1 MAIVY
6 VFAEN
11 IRDLVLEG
19 RREITVP
26 ENARISAA
34 ARDLIKEKQIQVN
47 FIEPEPETIPEDNP
61 DKKTGPDTIK
71 DISEGPSSTDKP
83 AENAGN
89 SGTIDEIRAQVANAI
104 SEIGEEDI
112 EIIIEK
118 VLGRLQQVK
127 QGAPQDSHA
136 PVFEEASDD
145 DLVICRCEEITR
157 GEIKDAIRNG
167 MTSLSGIK
175 RVTRA
180 GMGLCQGQTC
190 QELVMRLLAEELGV
204 KPHELE
210 PITAR
215 GPVRPLRL
223 DVFANS

>member
-6 VFAEN
+6 VFAEQ

-19 RREITVP
+19 RQEITLP

-34 ARDLIKEKQIQVN
+34 AWDLIKEKQVKVN
-47 FIEPEPETIPEDNP
+47 FIEPAPANEDISPEEA
-61 DKKTGPDTIK
+61 KTGAEEIP
-71 DISEGPSSTDKP
+71 P
-83 AENAGN
+83 AELSKKEIMPDSADKN
-89 SGTIDEIRAQVANAI
+89 SAVEEIRAQIANAI
-104 SEIGEEDI
+104 SEIDEADVEV
-112 EIIIEK
+112 IIEK
-118 VLGRLQQVK
+118 VFHRLQQVR
-127 QGAPQDSHA
+127 QDA
-136 PVFEEASDD
+136 AQDRGPAAVADDDD

-190 QELVMRLLAEELGV
+190 QELVMRLLAEELEL

>member
-6 VFAEN
+6 VFAEQ

-19 RREITVP
+19 KQEITLP
-26 ENARISAA
+26 EDARISAA
-34 ARDLIKEKQIQVN
+34 AWDLIKEKQVKVN
-47 FIEPEPETIPEDNP
+47 FIEPEPPSEEIPPESV
-61 DKKTGPDTIK
+61 KTVTEEILSADTSRNEITPDTA
-71 DISEGPSSTDKP
+71 DKNI
-83 AENAGN
+83 AVE
-89 SGTIDEIRAQVANAI
+89 EIRAQIANAI
-104 SEIGEEDI
+104 SEFDEADVEV
-112 EIIIEK
+112 IIEK
-118 VLGRLQQVK
+118 VLQRLQHDRQD
-127 QGAPQDSHA
+127 APQDGNQA
-136 PVFEEASDD
+136 GVADDDD

-190 QELVMRLLAEELGV
+190 QELVMRLLAEELGL